1 MTRLVPCGSSSLLA
15 GALRLVQASIG
26 FLRGIK
32 ASGTWLLRERYNLLQ
47 NTPRETEVRAS
58 ARMLA

>member
-1 MTRLVPCGSSSLLA
+1 MTRLAPCESSSVLA

-26 FLRGIK
+26 FPRATKAAGTWPFRGCYSPLQNILRG
-32 ASGTWLLRERYNLLQ
+32 
-47 NTPRETEVRAS
+47 TEDRAS